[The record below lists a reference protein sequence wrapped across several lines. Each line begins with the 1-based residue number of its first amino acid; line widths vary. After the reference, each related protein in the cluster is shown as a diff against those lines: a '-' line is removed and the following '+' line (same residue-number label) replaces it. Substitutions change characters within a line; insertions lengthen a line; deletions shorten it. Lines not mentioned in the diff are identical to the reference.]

1 MVQVYFKQAKIEI
14 DVQNG
19 TTLLDAARSAG
30 VVIESPCNGSGTCG
44 KCLVKIAPDFLSH
57 LNQKAGERSFQK
69 PGHVL
74 ACQSRVMGDVTVD
87 LIPDPQNRDL
97 KILNDGQSIA
107 NVKNPY
113 ITKKYNRMLHSTV
126 IYAGGK
132 LLGTESGNTVSKN
145 YGVVADIG
153 TTTLVVSLVDIAGG
167 KELFSESALNP
178 QASYAHDVLSRIQ
191 FATENNG
198 LILLYQ
204 GVIQEINRLIR
215 ELAKKAGIAN
225 KHIYEIVFSG
235 NTCMLHL
242 AINKSPE
249 SLGKYPYRSQIQ
261 GGMFLK
267 SVDYNLDIDEYGVVY
282 LPPVIS
288 SFIGADITS
297 GILACQLHDQK
308 DTVLFVD
315 IGTNG
320 EMVLAV
326 GGRLLASSTAA
337 GPAFEGMNIQHGMR
351 AENGAIDSFEIHKH
365 GLRMTA
371 IGDLEAIG
379 ICGSGLL
386 DIVAELVTH
395 GIIDKNGKLKD
406 AGSKD
411 VPRFIKECL
420 VTIDSKTVFQL
431 SEKVWL
437 SQKDIRQVQLA
448 KGAIRSGI
456 EFLLGEAKISAEDV
470 QRVLI
475 AGSFGYHLRVKSLI
489 ELGLLPEAFLN
500 KVQMVGNT
508 SKSGGQAFLLNQ
520 SYRNEMKELVKKV
533 EVIELADF
541 QDFNKVFVDCL
552 GF

>member
-1 MVQVYFKQAKIEI
+1 MAQIYFKQAKIE
-14 DVQNG
+14 VNVENG
-19 TTLLDAARSAG
+19 TNLLDVARSAG
-30 VVIESPCNGSGTCG
+30 VMIESPCNGSGTCG
-44 KCLVKIAPDFLSH
+44 KCLIKITLDSVSR
-57 LNQKAGERSFQK
+57 LNQEAEERSIQET
-69 PGHVL
+69 GYVL

-87 LIPDPQNRDL
+87 LIPDFQNRDL

-113 ITKKYNRMLHSTV
+113 ITKKYDRKLHSTA
-126 IYAGGK
+126 IYAGGE

-145 YGVVADIG
+145 YGIVVDIG
-153 TTTLVVSLVDIAGG
+153 TTTLVVSLVDIARG
-167 KELFSESALNP
+167 KELFSEASLNP

-191 FATENNG
+191 FATESKG
-198 LILLYQ
+198 LVLLYQ

-215 ELAKKAGIAN
+215 EVAKKTRVAN

-261 GGMFLK
+261 GEMFLK

-282 LPPVIS
+282 IPPVIS
-288 SFIGADITS
+288 SFIGADITC
-297 GILACQLHDQK
+297 GILACQLHHQK
-308 DTVLFVD
+308 ESLLFVD

-326 GGRLLASSTAA
+326 GGRLFASSTAA

-351 AENGAIDSFEIHKH
+351 AEKGAIDSFEIHKH
-365 GLRMTA
+365 GLRMTT
-371 IGDLEAIG
+371 IGDAEAIG

-395 GIIDKNGKLKD
+395 GIIDKNGKLKG
-406 AGSKD
+406 AGSKE
-411 VPRFIKECL
+411 VPRFIKERL
-420 VTIDSKTVFQL
+420 VTIDTKTVFQL

-437 SQKDIRQVQLA
+437 SQRDIRQVQLA

-456 EFLLGEAKISAEDV
+456 EFLLAKAKISTEDI

-489 ELGLLPEAFLN
+489 KLGLLPEVFLN

-520 SYRNEMKELVKKV
+520 SYRNEMKEIVKKV

-541 QDFNKVFVDCL
+541 QDFNKVFIDCL